1 MGISIVIAIVW
12 ISSVLG
18 IICMKKIQ
26 PNDLFYPVWAVFV
39 AMAFTAFVLWYSIA
53 S

>member
-1 MGISIVIAIVW
+1 MGAPMVIAIVW
-12 ISSVLG
+12 IAAILG

-26 PNDLFYPVWAVFV
+26 PDNVIYPAWAVFV

-53 S
+53 N

>member
-1 MGISIVIAIVW
+1 MGTPMVIAIVW
-12 ISSVLG
+12 IAAISG

-26 PNDLFYPVWAVFV
+26 PDDVIYPAWAVFA
-39 AMAFTAFVLWYSIA
+39 AMAFMAFVLWYSIA

>member
-1 MGISIVIAIVW
+1 METPMVIAIVW

-39 AMAFTAFVLWYSIA
+39 AMAFTAFVLWYSIV